1 MRELFSAMM
10 KEEWRLHATM
20 FGSLSFALF
29 PVLIGAITFMG
40 SLILPF
46 LGEIIP
52 GQTLSFLVHAQF
64 LLLGVMVG
72 GFGLLGQEVMNRRFG
87 QASLLAYSS
96 RTLPLSDRSIFTV
109 FVVKDTVYYVF
120 LWVLPFI
127 AGITLAA
134 PWSGLSPSFIGTI
147 ALTLTLAFLTGLAAI
162 FLLSTLYA
170 RSVLLLAGV
179 LVAGALLSVL
189 LLATTTLDPVLF
201 FPPYALSRSFTL
213 PLLLF
218 SLAVIAVP
226 FALAIL
232 FMTTE
237 FPGRE
242 KHIPDQY
249 SPLAGHLGRFRS
261 GPTVAKDLLDL
272 RRSGGLVGQTLFSF
286 ALPLALIWVTLV
298 VLARVLPDTRLLI
311 TFAGV
316 AGIIG
321 ATIYTWVTEFDAIAS
336 YTFLPLGT
344 PDLIRSKLTSFLLLQ
359 PLTLLAVLA
368 GAIASGEYGSFLP
381 AAVLA
386 LSVSVYAASVMVWLT
401 GLWPAVMVYDV
412 RVLAASMLLVGPV
425 LLGLIGAASISIVY
439 ALGSALLLVPAYL
452 FIRGAFRRW
461 ETWEKAFY

>member
-1 MRELFSAMM
+1 MRELFCAMM

-96 RTLPLSDRSIFTV
+96 RTLPLSDRSIFAV
-109 FVVKDTVYYVF
+109 FVVKDTVYYVI

-134 PWSGLSPSFIGTI
+134 PWSGLSLPFIGTI
-147 ALTLTLAFLTGLAAI
+147 ALTLTLSFLTGLAAI

-170 RSVLLLAGV
+170 RSMLLLAGV
-179 LVAGALLSVL
+179 LAAGALLSAL
-189 LLATTTLDPVLF
+189 LLATTNLDPVLF
-201 FPPYALSRSFTL
+201 FPPYALSRSFTF
-213 PLLLF
+213 PLLLY
-218 SLAVIAVP
+218 SLTVIAVP

-242 KHIPDQY
+242 KHIPDRF
-249 SPLAGHLGRFRS
+249 SPLAGRLGRLRS
-261 GPTVAKDLLDL
+261 GPMVAKDLLDL

-298 VLARVLPDTRLLI
+298 VLARVLPDTLILI

-321 ATIYTWVTEFDAIAS
+321 ATIYTWVTEFDSIAT

-359 PLTLLAVLA
+359 PLTMLAVLA

-412 RVLAASMLLVGPV
+412 RVLAASMLLIGPV
-425 LLGLIGAASISIVY
+425 LLGLIGAASISVLY
-439 ALGSALLLVPAYL
+439 AFGSALLLVPAFL
-452 FIRGAFRRW
+452 FIQWSYRRW

>member
-29 PVLIGAITFMG
+29 PVLIGVIAFMG

-46 LGEIIP
+46 FGEIIP

-87 QASLLAYSS
+87 QASLLASTS
-96 RTLPLSDRSIFTV
+96 RTLPLSNRHIFAV
-109 FVVKDTVYYVF
+109 FVVKDTVYYVI
-120 LWVLPFI
+120 LWVLPVI

-134 PWSGLSPSFIGTI
+134 PWSGLSLPLIGTL
-147 ALTLTLAFLTGLAAI
+147 ALTLTLSFLTGLAAI

-170 RSVLLLAGV
+170 RSVMLLAGV
-179 LVAGALLSVL
+179 LAGGALLSTL
-189 LLATTTLDPVLF
+189 LLAATPFDPVLF
-201 FPPYALSRSFTL
+201 FPPYALSQSFTL
-213 PLLLF
+213 PLLLY
-218 SLAVIAVP
+218 SLAVIAIP

-242 KHIPDQY
+242 KHIPDRF
-249 SPLAGHLGRFRS
+249 SPLAGRLGRFRS
-261 GPTVAKDLLDL
+261 GPLVAKDLLDL

-321 ATIYTWVTEFDAIAS
+321 ATIYTWVTEFDAIAT

-344 PDLIRSKLTSFLLLQ
+344 PDLIRSKVTTFLLLQ

-368 GAIASGEYGSFLP
+368 GAIASGNYGSFLP

-412 RVLAASMLLVGPV
+412 RVLAASMLLIGPV
-425 LLGLIGAASISIVY
+425 LLGLIGLASISVLY
-439 ALGSALLLVPAYL
+439 AFGSALLLVPAYL
-452 FIRGAFRRW
+452 LIRWSYRRW

>member
-1 MRELFSAMM
+1 MREIFSAMM

-46 LGEIIP
+46 FGEIIP

-87 QASLLAYSS
+87 QASMLAYSS
-96 RTLPLSDRSIFTV
+96 RTLPLSDRRIFTL
-109 FVVKDTVYYVF
+109 FVAKDTVYYFV

-127 AGITLAA
+127 AGITLSV
-134 PWSGLSPSFIGTI
+134 PWSGLSLTLIGTI
-147 ALTLTLAFLTGLAAI
+147 ALTLTLSFLTGLAAV

-170 RSVLLLAGV
+170 RSVVLLAVV
-179 LVAGALLSVL
+179 LASGALLSAL
-189 LLATTTLDPVLF
+189 LLATTNLDPVLF
-201 FPPYALSRSFTL
+201 FPPYALSRSFTP
-213 PLLLF
+213 PLLLY
-218 SLAVIAVP
+218 SLTVIAVP
-226 FALAIL
+226 FTLAIL

-249 SPLAGHLGRFRS
+249 TPLAGRLDGFRS
-261 GPTVAKDLLDL
+261 GPMVAKDLLDL
-272 RRSGGLVGQTLFSF
+272 RRSGGLVGQTMFSF

-344 PDLIRSKLTSFLLLQ
+344 RDLIRSKLTSFLLLQ

-412 RVLAASMLLVGPV
+412 RVLAASMLLIGPV
-425 LLGLIGAASISIVY
+425 LLGLIGAASISVLY
-439 ALGSALLLVPAYL
+439 ALGSAVLLVPAYL
-452 FIRGAFRRW
+452 FIKGSYRRW
-461 ETWEKAFY
+461 ESWEKAFY

>member
-1 MRELFSAMM
+1 MRELFWAMM

-29 PVLIGAITFMG
+29 PVLIGAIAFMG

-46 LGEIIP
+46 LGGIIP

-96 RTLPLSDRSIFTV
+96 RTLPLSDRTIFAV
-109 FVVKDTVYYVF
+109 FVVKDTVYYVI
-120 LWVLPFI
+120 LWVLPVI

-134 PWSGLSPSFIGTI
+134 PWSGLSLPFIGTL
-147 ALTLTLAFLTGLAAI
+147 ALTLTLSFLTGLAAI

-170 RSVLLLAGV
+170 RSVMLLAGV
-179 LVAGALLSVL
+179 LAGGALLSAL
-189 LLATTTLDPVLF
+189 LLAATPFDPVLF
-201 FPPYALSRSFTL
+201 FPPYALSQSFTL
-213 PLLLF
+213 PLLLY

-242 KHIPDQY
+242 KHIPDRF
-249 SPLAGHLGRFRS
+249 SPLAGRLGRLPS
-261 GPTVAKDLLDL
+261 GPMVAKDLLDL

-321 ATIYTWVTEFDAIAS
+321 ATIYTWVTEFDAIAT

-344 PDLIRSKLTSFLLLQ
+344 PDLIRSKVTTFLLLQ

-368 GAIASGEYGSFLP
+368 GAIASGDYGSFLP

-412 RVLAASMLLVGPV
+412 RVLAASMLLIGPV
-425 LLGLIGAASISIVY
+425 LLGLIGLASISVLY
-439 ALGSALLLVPAYL
+439 AFGSALLLVPAYL
-452 FIRGAFRRW
+452 LLRWSYRRW

>member
-10 KEEWRLHATM
+10 KEEWRLHATR
-20 FGSLSFALF
+20 FGSISFALF

-96 RTLPLSDRSIFTV
+96 RTLPLSDRHIFAV
-109 FVVKDTVYYVF
+109 FVGKDTVYYVL
-120 LWVLPFI
+120 LWVLPVI

-134 PWSGLSPSFIGTI
+134 PWSGLSLPFIGTL
-147 ALTLTLAFLTGLAAI
+147 ALTLTLSFLTGLAAI

-170 RSVLLLAGV
+170 RSLLLLAGV
-179 LVAGALLSVL
+179 LAAGALLSAL
-189 LLATTTLDPVLF
+189 LLAATPVDPVLF
-201 FPPYALSRSFTL
+201 FPPYALSWSFTL
-213 PLLLF
+213 PLLLY

-226 FALAIL
+226 VALAIL

-242 KHIPDQY
+242 KHIPDRF
-249 SPLAGHLGRFRS
+249 SPLAVRLGRLPS
-261 GPTVAKDLLDL
+261 GPMVTKDLLDL
-272 RRSGGLVGQTLFSF
+272 LRSGGLIGQTLFSF

-298 VLARVLPDTRLLI
+298 VLTRVLPDTPLLI

-321 ATIYTWVTEFDAIAS
+321 ATIYTWVTEFDAIAT
-336 YTFLPLGT
+336 YTLLPLGT
-344 PDLIRSKLTSFLLLQ
+344 PDLIRSKVTTFLLLQ
-359 PLTLLAVLA
+359 PLVLLAVLA

-381 AAVLA
+381 AGVLA
-386 LSVSVYAASVMVWLT
+386 LSISVYAASVMVWLT

-412 RVLAASMLLVGPV
+412 RVLAASMLLIGPV
-425 LLGLIGAASISIVY
+425 LLGLIGLASTTVLY
-439 ALGSALLLVPAYL
+439 AFGSVGLVVPAYL
-452 FIRGAFRRW
+452 FIRGSYQRW

>member
-1 MRELFSAMM
+1 MRELFWAMM

-20 FGSLSFALF
+20 FGSISFALF

-40 SLILPF
+40 SLMLP
-46 LGEIIP
+46 LIGDIIP

-96 RTLPLSDRSIFTV
+96 RTLPLSDRTIFAV
-109 FVVKDTVYYVF
+109 FVVKDTVYYVI
-120 LWVLPFI
+120 LWVLPVI

-134 PWSGLSPSFIGTI
+134 PWSGLSLPFIGTL
-147 ALTLTLAFLTGLAAI
+147 ALTLTLSFLTGLAAV

-170 RSVLLLAGV
+170 RSMLLLAGV
-179 LVAGALLSVL
+179 LAGGVLLSTL
-189 LLATTTLDPVLF
+189 LLAATTFDPVLF

-213 PLLLF
+213 PLLLY
-218 SLAVIAVP
+218 SLTVIAVP

-242 KHIPDQY
+242 KHIPDRF
-249 SPLAGHLGRFRS
+249 SPLAGRLRRLHS
-261 GPTVAKDLLDL
+261 GPMVAKDLLDL
-272 RRSGGLVGQTLFSF
+272 RRSGGLIGQTLFSF

-298 VLARVLPDTRLLI
+298 VLARVLPDARLLI

-344 PDLIRSKLTSFLLLQ
+344 RDLIRSKVTTFLLLQ

-368 GAIASGEYGSFLP
+368 GAIASGEYGSLLP
-381 AAVLA
+381 AVVLA

-412 RVLAASMLLVGPV
+412 RVLAASMILIGPV
-425 LLGLIGAASISIVY
+425 LLGLIGLASISVLY
-439 ALGSALLLVPAYL
+439 AFGSALLLVPAYL
-452 FIRGAFRRW
+452 LLRWSYRRW